1 MTTKNRIGGS
11 DAVMQFILYAKLP
24 YTEGENLKADLQ
36 VSAKAGDKWRIN
48 KVRLPIE
55 FQYNAGSLDI
65 AINSIEK
72 PFYRAYRHISGT
84 RFIFDIIK
92 GRLFIEGNLNKGRGD
107 PFVICLSC

>member
-1 MTTKNRIGGS
+1 MTTKNRIGGVN
-11 DAVMQFILYAKLP
+11 AVIQFIDYAKL
-24 YTEGENLKADLQ
+24 TCNQGQNLKANLQ
-36 VSAKAGDKWRIN
+36 VSAKAGDKWRLN
-48 KVRLPIE
+48 KVRLSVE
-55 FQYNAGSLDI
+55 FQCDDGSFDI
-65 AINSIEK
+65 VIGDIDK